1 IMENNFVTL
10 YHSFKDIVGTGTED
24 QARQFLLDHI
34 NEFPEDVKNGLVL
47 TLFEDA
53 LNEAVSQE
61 SAMIELKQEGI
72 RTMTALEQAIRILDD
87 KLKVLDLQEK
97 IS

>member
-1 IMENNFVTL
+1 MENDFMSL
-10 YHSFKDIVGTGTED
+10 YHGFKQIVQTGTEE

-47 TLFEDA
+47 VLFENA
-53 LNEAVSQE
+53 LHEAVSQE
-61 SAMIELKQEGI
+61 SALLEFKQEGI
-72 RTMTALEQAIRILDD
+72 QAMTALEQAIRILDD

-97 IS
+97 I

>member
-1 IMENNFVTL
+1 MENNFVTL

-53 LNEAVSQE
+53 LNEAASQE
-61 SAMIELKQEGI
+61 SAMIELKQESI

-97 IS
+97 I

>member
-1 IMENNFVTL
+1 MENNFISL
-10 YHSFKDIVGTGTED
+10 YHEFKQIVQTGTEE

-53 LNEAVSQE
+53 VNEAAAQE
-61 SAMIELKQEGI
+61 SAMLELKKEGI
-72 RTMTALEQAIRILDD
+72 EEMTALEQAIRILDD

-97 IS
+97 I